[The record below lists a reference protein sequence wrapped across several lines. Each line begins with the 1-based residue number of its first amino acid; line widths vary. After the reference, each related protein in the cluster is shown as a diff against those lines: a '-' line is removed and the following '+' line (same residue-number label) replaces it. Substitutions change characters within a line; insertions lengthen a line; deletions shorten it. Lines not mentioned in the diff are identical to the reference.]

1 MATGPDDVPQHDV
14 LRGLATAREGL
25 AITLGS
31 PGWSLSP
38 TETRRALA
46 EANALRAQCEAAYLH
61 LVRGSLTTDSGA
73 RPGAQTSAFL
83 KDRLRM
89 TGARARADVEA
100 ATLCDPEFGDLAE
113 LGAAL
118 GRGEVSREHVDV
130 ARRAIKRVPETLVRT
145 RRKEISVLLTEHAKE
160 FAPVQAEY
168 LAGELVATVATTDD
182 EDLLDADADRRRC
195 ASVSKAPFGMHQVRG
210 QLGPNGAFFKAV
222 FDHLSA
228 PGRDVPDSQEDT
240 EGGTPS
246 LEGVGDI
253 RS

>member
-1 MATGPDDVPQHDV
+1 MASGPDDDAQHDV
-14 LRGLATAREGL
+14 LRGLATARQGL
-25 AITLGS
+25 ASVCGAR
-31 PGWSLSP
+31 GWSLSP
-38 TETRRALA
+38 GQVRDALA
-46 EANALRAQCEAAYLH
+46 EVDALRGQCEAAYLH
-61 LVRGSLTTDSGA
+61 LVRAALATDAGA

-83 KDRLRM
+83 KDRLKM

-118 GRGEVSREHVDV
+118 GAGEVSREHVDV
-130 ARRAIKRVPETLVRT
+130 ARRAIKRVPEPLVRT

-160 FAPVQAEY
+160 FAPIQAEY

-195 ASVSKAPFGMHQVRG
+195 ASVAKAPFGMHRVNG
-210 QLGPNGAFFKAV
+210 QLGPDGAVFKAV

-228 PGRDVPDSQEDT
+228 PSG
-240 EGGTPS
+240 PS
-246 LEGVGDI
+246 CPLT
-253 RS
+253 R